1 MPCCEGSRHTR
12 EFSQLF
18 VINKYSKEPNSR
30 KASELYLSLPPSHL
44 HQRYVLKRSLG
55 RKSRHLPDPNEITD
69 KNINHEFLAKI
80 VVI

>member
-1 MPCCEGSRHTR
+1 MPCCGGSRHSR
-12 EFSQLF
+12 EFSRLF

-30 KASELYLSLPPSHL
+30 KASELYLSLPPSYL

-55 RKSRHLPDPNEITD
+55 RKRRHFPDPHETTD
-69 KNINHEFLAKI
+69 KNINHEFPAKI